1 MSFFFLI
8 LVFLGTG
15 RLVVS
20 LPLPV
25 WSALCELDEILDFF
39 FSLAIDWT
47 ILLSIATIRPKYH
60 EIVLRY
66 KSIYLFMRLF
76 ECKYIFLVLRE
87 YCISAIVLRN
97 KNTEFRGVWDATITS
112 LKEKSRYIKSTVF
125 LVRGSCG
132 QFG

>member
-8 LVFLGTG
+8 LVFLGIG

-25 WSALCELDEILDFF
+25 WFALCELDEILDFF

-47 ILLSIATIRPKYH
+47 ILLFIATIRPICH

-66 KSIYLFMRLF
+66 KSIYLFMR
-76 ECKYIFLVLRE
+76 
-87 YCISAIVLRN
+87 
-97 KNTEFRGVWDATITS
+97 
-112 LKEKSRYIKSTVF
+112 
-125 LVRGSCG
+125 
-132 QFG
+132 